1 MNIAQCE
8 NVTLS
13 GLYVYP
19 IKSCAGI
26 SLESAELGA
35 TGLRHDRRWMLVDET
50 GEFMSQRA
58 HPRMALISTRLSD
71 GHLIVSAPGMP
82 DLEIPLHQEN
92 GDSIDVR
99 VWGDTNR
106 GALVGKE
113 ADRWFGEFLTF
124 PCRLVHKPDDDPR
137 LVDSSFA
144 ESGDQVGFAD
154 GFAFLL
160 ISEASLEDLN
170 DRLEDPLPMN
180 RFRPNFV
187 VRGCEPYAEDGWSR
201 LRIGDVP
208 FRVAEACPRCAITT
222 VDQETGTRG
231 KEPLRTLATYRK
243 FDGEVFFGRN
253 LHPRRARYRAR
264 RRPRRGHAALNG
276 VRRSFLWISLWRGP
290 GEEVW
295 LDVAAADHGDG
306 EARVGQFFSVEQVG
320 GERHG
325 PARLCDEP
333 DAQRQAAHGLQDL
346 LSVTVTMSSTKARI
360 CSKGASP
367 SFCTRRPSATVR
379 AT

>member
-1 MNIAQCE
+1 MRNVE
-8 NVTLS
+8 NASLS

-26 SLESAELGA
+26 SLESAELDP

-71 GHLIVSAPGMP
+71 ELLVASAPGMP
-82 DLEIPLHQEN
+82 DLEIPLRLEN
-92 GDSIDVR
+92 EDLIDVC
-99 VWGDTNR
+99 VFGDTNL
-106 GALVGKE
+106 GARVGKD

-137 LVDSSFA
+137 LVDSLYA
-144 ESGDQVGFAD
+144 ASGDQVGFAD

-187 VRGCEPYAEDGWSR
+187 IRGCDPYAEDGWSR
-201 LRIGDVP
+201 LRVGDVP

-222 VDQETGTRG
+222 VDQGTGIRA

-243 FDGEVFFGRN
+243 FGGEVYFRAQP
-253 LHPRRARYRAR
+253 HPRCARDRAR
-264 RRPRRGHAALNG
+264 RRPHRDHPALFSSASAFQQD
-276 VRRSFLWISLWRGP
+276 RFAEMLKQLLRLFSRHSL
-290 GEEVW
+290 
-295 LDVAAADHGDG
+295 
-306 EARVGQFFSVEQVG
+306 
-320 GERHG
+320 
-325 PARLCDEP
+325 
-333 DAQRQAAHGLQDL
+333 
-346 LSVTVTMSSTKARI
+346 
-360 CSKGASP
+360 
-367 SFCTRRPSATVR
+367 SATR
-379 AT
+379 SISWPLPGLSPAEKQ